1 MARYSRY
8 GTHGG
13 LIGIDVVTREVRETV
28 NRVMINTAL
37 QIHEILRG
45 VPPRG
50 TPIDTRWASNN
61 WTLSVDT
68 PRDDAIGTKPK
79 SGTTVLPQSSA
90 QEVGIAAVVQF
101 DSAKNSAIH
110 IQNNA
115 PYIARLNRGHSK
127 QSPAGFVEMAIDEA
141 MLSNGLLGV

>member
-1 MARYSRY
+1 MAHYSRY

-68 PRDDAIGTKPK
+68 PRNDAIGTKPR
-79 SGTTVLPQSSA
+79 SGTIVLPQSSA
-90 QEVGIAAVVQF
+90 QEVGIAVVAQF
-101 DSAKNSAIH
+101 DITKNSAIH

-115 PYIARLNRGHSK
+115 PYIARLNRGNSK